1 MTSSLCGK
9 IRRFLPHLQPTRH
22 SSVGDRVVQIYV
34 SRRHFLSLSEPGPAV
49 IFLTFGHV
57 FLEKGG
63 RYAGSESSVSRSI
76 SFVDFFMHLFLN
88 RPRKSLYKQVSVRK
102 VYTAS
107 LVLISISRGFFT
119 LGALKQI
126 PPGP

>member
-1 MTSSLCGK
+1 
-9 IRRFLPHLQPTRH
+9 
-22 SSVGDRVVQIYV
+22 VVQIYV

-63 RYAGSESSVSRSI
+63 RYAGSESI